1 VHLNDSNGSGRQ
13 IPAGVIVSTSQVK
26 LSQDLQQDID
36 LLSIDT
42 IRTLAIDGVQKANSG
57 HPGAPM
63 GLAPVV
69 YALWQNYLRYDPA
82 DPLWFNRDRF
92 VLSNGHASML
102 LYATLHLTGVRRV
115 GSDGKITDKPAVS
128 LDDLKSFRQLD
139 SVTPGHPESHM
150 TSGVETTTGPLGQG
164 VGNSVGMAIASK
176 WLGANYNRP
185 GYEIFDYN
193 VFAVC
198 GDGDMMEGVGCEAAS
213 LAGHLKLSN
222 LCWIYDHNSVTLD
235 GPAKWSFDEDVMTKF
250 VGLGWNVT
258 RVSDANDLT
267 MLGRAYDTFLKTND
281 RPTLIVVDSHIG
293 YGSPN
298 KHDSSDSHGEPLGVE
313 EVKLTKKFY
322 GWPEDAQFLVPDG
335 VYDQFKNGIG
345 KRGGENHAQ
354 WSKKYAEYKAKFP
367 ELDQQIQ
374 TMEKGELPKGWDK
387 DLPNFPADAKGMA
400 TRDSSGKVLNALAKN
415 IPWLIGGSADL
426 AHSNKTNLTFEGAGD
441 FFPEEAYKGRNL
453 HFGVREHAMGSAV
466 NGMTVSRLR
475 AYSATFFNFSDYMKP
490 AMRLA
495 ALMEAPSMFIFTHD
509 SIGLGEDGPTHQ
521 PVEQLA
527 GLRAMPNMIV
537 LRPGDANEV
546 VESYKLMV
554 QERHSPS
561 TIVLTRQPLP
571 TFDRTKFAPASGVAK
586 GAYVLI
592 DAEGGKPD
600 VILIGTGSEIS
611 LCVQAREKLAGE
623 GIKARVVS
631 MPSWDLYEKQ
641 DAAYKESVLPA
652 AITARVSVE
661 TAATI
666 GWDRYVGPKGKMIG
680 MHTFGASAP
689 IKDVMKKF
697 GFTLENVV
705 ATVKQVLGK

>member
-1 VHLNDSNGSGRQ
+1 M
-13 IPAGVIVSTSQVK
+13 K
-26 LSQDLQQDID
+26 LSQDLQKDID

-69 YALWQNYLRYDPA
+69 YALWQNYLRYDPV

-115 GSDGKITDKPAVS
+115 GAYGKVTDKPAVS
-128 LDDLKSFRQLD
+128 IDDIKAFRQLD

-185 GYEIFDYN
+185 GYEIFDFN
-193 VFAVC
+193 VFAMC

-235 GPAKWSFDEDVMTKF
+235 GPAKWSYDEDVMTKF

-258 RVSDANDLT
+258 RVSDANDLK
-267 MLGRAYDTFLKTND
+267 MLNRAYETFLKTND
-281 RPTLIVVDSHIG
+281 RPTMIVVDSHIG

-298 KHDSSDSHGEPLGVE
+298 KQDSSDSHGEPLGPE

-345 KRGGENHAQ
+345 KRGGENRAQ

-367 ELDQQIQ
+367 ELAQQIQ
-374 TMEKGELPKGWDK
+374 TMEKWELPQGWDK
-387 DLPNFPADAKGMA
+387 DLPNFLADAKGMA
-400 TRDSSGKVLNALAKN
+400 TRDSSGKVLNVLAKN

-426 AHSNKTNLTFEGAGD
+426 AHSNKTNLTFDGAGD
-441 FFPEEAYKGRNL
+441 FFPEDAYKGRNL

-466 NGMTVSRLR
+466 NGLSVSRLR
-475 AYSATFFNFSDYMKP
+475 AFSATFFNFSDYMKP

-495 ALMEAPSMFIFTHD
+495 ALMETPSMFIFTHD

-521 PVEQLA
+521 PIEQLA

-546 VESYKLMV
+546 VEAYKIMI
-554 QERHSPS
+554 QQRHSPS
-561 TIVLTRQPLP
+561 TLVLTRQPLP
-571 TFDRTKFAPASGVAK
+571 TYDRTKFAPASGVAK

-592 DAEGGKPD
+592 EAEGGKPD
-600 VILIGTGSEIS
+600 VILIGTGSEVS
-611 LCVQAREKLAGE
+611 LCVQAREKLAGD

-661 TAATI
+661 MAATM
-666 GWDRYVGPKGKMIG
+666 GWDRYVGPKGQMMG

-697 GFTLENVV
+697 GFTVENVV